1 MISIA
6 TNGIPSLVSIHLEFE
21 PFVWTSDLTDLVFVV
36 DEEAET

>member
-6 TNGIPSLVSIHLEFE
+6 TNVIPSLVSIDLEFE
-21 PFVWTSDLTDLVFVV
+21 AFIWVSDLTDLVFVV